1 MKSMTGFGKS
11 KISANNIDVDIE
23 IKSVNSRFLDMRVFL
38 PRDLNFYEFEIRR
51 IVGLSLKRG
60 AVDIRVNVNDHREP
74 KVRLNE
80 VKLKKYYEIVNK
92 AVNILNLDQKI
103 GVEFLLNEPG
113 VIENANN
120 LEEDEDLKVLLDS
133 AISQALVKI
142 DESMSTE
149 GEGIQTV
156 LVESM
161 EQISLAVGSI
171 EGTLEDYRS
180 DLFSSMNKRIS
191 ELLTNHKMDNM
202 EQRLVQELAIYIDKY
217 DVQEEITRLH
227 SHIETFRNTIKQ
239 GDNSDIG
246 KTLNFIVQEMLREAN
261 TLGSKYSTSQSFKYI
276 LSIKEEIEKCREIV
290 QNVS

>member
-1 MKSMTGFGKS
+1 
-11 KISANNIDVDIE
+11 
-23 IKSVNSRFLDMRVFL
+23 
-38 PRDLNFYEFEIRR
+38 
-51 IVGLSLKRG
+51 
-60 AVDIRVNVNDHREP
+60 HREP